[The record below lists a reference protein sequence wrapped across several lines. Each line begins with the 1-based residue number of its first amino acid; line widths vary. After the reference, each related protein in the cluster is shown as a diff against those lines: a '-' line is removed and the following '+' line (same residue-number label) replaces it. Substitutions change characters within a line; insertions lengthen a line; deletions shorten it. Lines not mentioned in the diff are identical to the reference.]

1 MTVIC
6 KLCNSI
12 KVSYILRQF
21 FIILKLGSVLH
32 FGNKSAILIYISIS
46 NCFTAT
52 IVFRVTQCLRVL
64 LSGTFLFLMLLSL
77 RGTDRRKQ
85 GISSLSFHSE
95 NFILALGQQKHSEN
109 NFILWVLF
117 LYRFG
122 AERFPYSLF
131 RGPLAY
137 PYR

>member
-77 RGTDRRKQ
+77 RGTALRKQ
-85 GISSLSFHSE
+85 GLLPCPYILKISYWPSGNKSTQRKKF
-95 NFILALGQQKHSEN
+95 
-109 NFILWVLF
+109 LWVLF